1 MMSGKRNPKVSTKLN
16 LVFLLSLLII
26 TGIQTWLHYNTNKQI
41 ALLVS
46 IALTLIAYG
55 ILWVFTSR
63 VVTSSLRK
71 LLDVAQRWRE
81 GDFTAR
87 VDLNTRDEFQ
97 LLGETYNQLSTE
109 LNQSLKGLEKTIA
122 ERTLTLQRRARQMQ
136 AAAEVGRAAVTIRD
150 LDILLPEATRLISA
164 RFDVYHVGIFLL
176 DDAGE
181 YAILRAA
188 NSQGGKLLL
197 HEEHKLKIGAQGI
210 VGYVARKGEPR
221 ISLDVGADLIH
232 YKNPHLP
239 ETQSEMALPLS
250 VGGKILGVL
259 DVQSTRSSAFSP
271 EDASIL
277 QIMADQIAIA
287 IDNAH
292 LLAESRQAL
301 EASRRAYGELSRDL
315 WSKFLRARPNL
326 SYIATKGSNK
336 IIKSQKTWYPE
347 LSVAEQS
354 GQIIRADSKS
364 IAIPIKLR
372 SHVIGVFRLQKSN
385 DAGEWTDEE
394 IELIRSISDQVSI
407 ALESARLY
415 DDSQRRAERE
425 RLAGE
430 ITAKVRSYNNP
441 QEILK
446 SAVQEL
452 RKALNASQAQVII
465 AESSISKDALT
476 SKKNGNELTPTP
488 LNQGY
493 DRD

>member
-1 MMSGKRNPKVSTKLN
+1 MVSGKRNFKVSTKLN

-26 TGIQTWLHYNTNKQI
+26 TGIQTWLHFNTNQQT
-41 ALLVS
+41 ALSVS
-46 IALTLIAYG
+46 IVLTLIAFG
-55 ILWVFTSR
+55 VLWVFTYR
-63 VVTSSLRK
+63 VVTRSLRK
-71 LLDVAQRWRE
+71 LLEVAQRWRE
-81 GDFTAR
+81 GDFAAR
-87 VDLNTRDEFQ
+87 VDLHTMDEFQ
-97 LLGETYNQLSTE
+97 LLGDTYNQLSTE

-176 DDAGE
+176 DDEGE

-197 HEEHKLKIGAQGI
+197 QEGHKLKIGAQGI

-221 ISLDVGADLIH
+221 ISLEVSADLIH
-232 YKNPHLP
+232 YKNPYLP
-239 ETQSEMALPLS
+239 DTQSEMALPLS

-301 EASRRAYGELSRDL
+301 EASRRAYGELSRNL
-315 WSKFLRARPNL
+315 WSKFLVARPNL
-326 SYIATKGSNK
+326 SYIAIKGSNH

-354 GQIIRADSKS
+354 GQIIRADGKS
-364 IAIPIKLR
+364 IAIPLKLR
-372 SHVIGVFRLQKSN
+372 NQVIGAFRLQKSP
-385 DAGEWTDEE
+385 DAGDWTDEE
-394 IELIRSISDQVSI
+394 IELIQSISNQVSI

-415 DDSQRRAERE
+415 DNSQRKAERE

-430 ITAKVRSYNNP
+430 ITAKVRASNNP

-446 SAVQEL
+446 SAVIEL

-465 AESSISKDALT
+465 TEASINKEAHT
-476 SKKNGNELTPTP
+476 SKKNGNDLVPVP
-488 LNQGY
+488 IKQGS
-493 DRD
+493 D